1 METSSQCQTAH
12 QPLIKDNRTPARQ
25 LTMSYANK
33 AKRHEYKNREQGGP
47 MRQPHG
53 RAMTIYA
60 DIGEVR
66 MEVRVS
72 DCNQMLADVWLL
84 LGIYPLTT
92 VAEMRDEDR
101 KSQQRTC
108 GLPRIISMM
117 MTVTA

>member
-1 METSSQCQTAH
+1 
-12 QPLIKDNRTPARQ
+12 
-25 LTMSYANK
+25 
-33 AKRHEYKNREQGGP
+33 
-47 MRQPHG
+47 
-53 RAMTIYA
+53 
-60 DIGEVR
+60 